1 MLHDFYIL
9 TRFFLLVRSAFKQK
23 ISFFCVCFLGI
34 FLYLF
39 FIQQTIAKWKGAE
52 KWKEKKS
59 LWLRQS
65 GFLMRVS
72 EMEGKIVASRANKES
87 TLILG
92 DLLMNYEGNGKS
104 IFFWGGRDSKMLL
117 FLVLW

>member
-1 MLHDFYIL
+1 MK
-9 TRFFLLVRSAFKQK
+9 R
-23 ISFFCVCFLGI
+23 
-34 FLYLF
+34 
-39 FIQQTIAKWKGAE
+39 
-52 KWKEKKS
+52 KKS

-104 IFFWGGRDSKMLL
+104 IFFGEGGTVKCYYS
-117 FLVLW
+117 

>member
-1 MLHDFYIL
+1 
-9 TRFFLLVRSAFKQK
+9 
-23 ISFFCVCFLGI
+23 
-34 FLYLF
+34 
-39 FIQQTIAKWKGAE
+39 
-52 KWKEKKS
+52 
-59 LWLRQS
+59 
-65 GFLMRVS
+65 MRVS

-117 FLVLW
+117 FLVL